1 MGQAHSSNGDT
12 PQNQGQNKVDY
23 YELLGVERQAS
34 DDEIKKAYRKKA
46 LELHPDR
53 NYGNVE
59 HATKLF
65 AEVQSAYE
73 VLSDAQERAWYDSHR
88 DVFLGAS
95 QSGQETHDEF
105 FYNIRMTTADD
116 VLKFTVKYHR
126 RTDYSNSSAGFY
138 GGLREFFG
146 QLAKEEEIA
155 CKWENME
162 PVEYPDFGQ
171 KEDDYNDVVRPFYA
185 AWNAFATRKS
195 YSWKDA
201 YRPSDAPDRR
211 VRRLVEKENRGLRE
225 QAIREF
231 NDAVRALVAFVRKR
245 DSRYQENQK
254 SEEQR
259 QKSLREA
266 AAAQSA
272 RSRAARQAKL
282 DELDQVNL
290 PQWAEP
296 TRVDERVGGFSSGE
310 DVEQLEIECVV
321 CNKTFKSEAQYA
333 AHERSKKHIKLLKQL
348 QQDMRNQDQQFT
360 EDGNQSAAAK
370 PIHQTVS
377 SSAEEEAGCL
387 NKVPSLPD
395 QHIGS
400 DLGREKLLD
409 EDKTPVGNLLAS
421 NGSLSS
427 GSDGNDYAPRSEVE
441 SRLVDL
447 EAEILAG
454 GLDTTAIKDTT
465 SASDSDAPSK
475 PKLGKAKQKRA
486 KRAAQKDAGATKST
500 TSSFSC
506 AVCQADFASKTKLFN
521 HIKER
526 GHAAPASVTGS
537 KGGKGSKGK
546 KA

>member
-1 MGQAHSSNGDT
+1 M
-12 PQNQGQNKVDY
+12 
-23 YELLGVERQAS
+23 
-34 DDEIKKAYRKKA
+34 
-46 LELHPDR
+46 
-53 NYGNVE
+53 E
-59 HATKLF
+59 HATQLF

-95 QSGQETHDEF
+95 QSSQGTHDEF

-126 RTDYSNSSAGFY
+126 RADYSNSSAGFY

-155 CKWENME
+155 CKWENMD
-162 PVEYPDFGQ
+162 PVQYPEFGQ

-211 VRRLVEKENRGLRE
+211 VRRLMEKENRGLRE

-231 NDAVRALVAFVRKR
+231 NDAVRSLVAFVRKR
-245 DSRYQENQK
+245 DPRYQENQK
-254 SEEQR
+254 SEEER

-282 DELDQVNL
+282 DELDQVDL
-290 PQWAEP
+290 PRWAEP
-296 TRVDERVGGFSSGE
+296 TMVDERMGGFSSGE
-310 DVEQLEIECVV
+310 DVEQLEIDCVV
-321 CNKTFKSEAQYA
+321 CNKTFKSEAQYT
-333 AHERSKKHIKLLKQL
+333 AHERSKKHIKLLKRL

-360 EDGNQSAAAK
+360 EDDSQSAAAK
-370 PIHQTVS
+370 PIHQSVS
-377 SSAEEEAGCL
+377 SSAEEEEACL
-387 NKVPSLPD
+387 DRVPSLPD
-395 QHIGS
+395 QYIGS
-400 DLGREKLLD
+400 DLGPEKLLD
-409 EDKTPVGNLLAS
+409 DDKILLGNLPD
-421 NGSLSS
+421 SS
-427 GSDGNDYAPRSEVE
+427 GSSSNGEDGNDYAARSEVE

-447 EAEILAG
+447 EAEILAD
-454 GLDTTAIKDTT
+454 GLDATAIKDT
-465 SASDSDAPSK
+465 SASDSDAPSI

-500 TSSFSC
+500 TSGFSC
-506 AVCQADFASKTKLFN
+506 AVCQADFPSKTKLFN